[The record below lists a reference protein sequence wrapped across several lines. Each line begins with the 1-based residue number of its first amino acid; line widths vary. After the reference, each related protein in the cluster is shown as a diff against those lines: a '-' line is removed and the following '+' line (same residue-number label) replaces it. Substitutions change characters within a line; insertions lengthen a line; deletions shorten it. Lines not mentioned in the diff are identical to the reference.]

1 MAERRMAETIDYYVA
16 LQSPWTYLG
25 HQRLIDIANRHGAE
39 IHVWPVNYGVI
50 FPQTGGLPLPKRA
63 PERQAYRM
71 FELKRW
77 QAFTGVPMNFQPK
90 HFPTDESLAAGMVI
104 MAREQGLD
112 AVGLAGAILAAVW
125 AEEKDIG
132 ERDALIE
139 TANAVGLDGA
149 ALAEAGA
156 TAEATA
162 RWQSDT
168 EAAVERGVFGAP
180 TYFLRDEPFWGQ
192 DRLEFVDRALA
203 S

>member
-1 MAERRMAETIDYYVA
+1 MGERRMAETIDYYIA